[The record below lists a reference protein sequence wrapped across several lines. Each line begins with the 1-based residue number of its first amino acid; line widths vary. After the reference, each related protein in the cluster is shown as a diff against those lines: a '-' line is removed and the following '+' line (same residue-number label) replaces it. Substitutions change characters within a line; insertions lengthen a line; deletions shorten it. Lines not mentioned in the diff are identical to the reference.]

1 MWSDRASSDP
11 CVKTG
16 WRGQRGSREAASAA
30 MQGTEAVVLAIPF
43 RPGSGPGPDDAFRC
57 HGSAAF
63 SNLTDSSA
71 SFRLW

>member
-1 MWSDRASSDP
+1 
-11 CVKTG
+11 
-16 WRGQRGSREAASAA
+16 